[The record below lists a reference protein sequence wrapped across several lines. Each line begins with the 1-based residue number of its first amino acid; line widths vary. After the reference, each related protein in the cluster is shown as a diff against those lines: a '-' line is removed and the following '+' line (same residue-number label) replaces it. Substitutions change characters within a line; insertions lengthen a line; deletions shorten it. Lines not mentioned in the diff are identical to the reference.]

1 MPADDAP
8 DAPAPADPAPAPTN
22 PAQAAE
28 HSTSEPAA
36 PPASSDLADAP
47 RPRRRALGP
56 AFRRAASTGFLLGS
70 LAALLVT
77 VALAVVRYRQMTLT
91 NSLVLNLYLVK
102 SLGKLKLIYTFHA
115 LLRTKSESKMLK
127 QSLLTE
133 LSSFVKVQICLQLTK
148 L

>member
-1 MPADDAP
+1 MPADDAL
-8 DAPAPADPAPAPTN
+8 DVSAPADPALAPTN

-70 LAALLVT
+70 LAAHDNEVKIKYTITEDEIENYKTDITGDATGSYT
-77 VALAVVRYRQMTLT
+77 VIAR
-91 NSLVLNLYLVK
+91 
-102 SLGKLKLIYTFHA
+102 
-115 LLRTKSESKMLK
+115 
-127 QSLLTE
+127 
-133 LSSFVKVQICLQLTK
+133 
-148 L
+148 